1 MKRRVFL
8 TGALALSVSACT
20 VGRRSP
26 EVAHYDLGAD
36 VPASNHQRLAGSVAL
51 DEVAAGGWL
60 QTNAILYRLAYRD
73 AAQLQAYALS
83 RWTESPAALMT
94 RRLRHA
100 LSGPAERG
108 LAMVADGIP
117 TDHVVKVSLEAFEQ
131 WVQSP
136 DASRAVVD
144 MRALLIDGK
153 SRALQGQHA
162 FRLEEPCPSVDAE
175 GAVRALRTASDRA
188 IATLIEWLAAASRKS
203 A

>member
-8 TGALALSVSACT
+8 GGALALSVSACT
-20 VGRRSP
+20 MGRGSP
-26 EVAHYDLGAD
+26 EVAHYDLGTD
-36 VPASNHQRLAGSVAL
+36 LPALPLQRMTGSIAL

-60 QTNAILYRLAYRD
+60 QTNAILYRLVYRD

-94 RRLRHA
+94 RRLRRA
-100 LSGPAERG
+100 LSGPAEGG

-136 DASRAVVD
+136 SASRAVVD
-144 MRALLIDGK
+144 LRVLLIDGK
-153 SRALQGQHA
+153 SRALRGQHV
-162 FRLEEPCPSVDAE
+162 FRLEESCPSVDAE

-188 IATLIEWLAAASRKS
+188 IAALIEWLAVASRK
-203 A
+203 AP

>member
-8 TGALALSVSACT
+8 GGAMALAVSACT
-20 VGRRSP
+20 MGRGSP
-26 EVAHYDLGAD
+26 EVAHYDLGTD
-36 VPASNHQRLAGSVAL
+36 PPAMPPRRVTGSIAL
-51 DEVAAGGWL
+51 DEVTAGGWL

-83 RWTESPAALMT
+83 RWTESPAALVT
-94 RRLRHA
+94 RRLRRA
-100 LSGPAERG
+100 LSAPAEHG

-136 DASRAVVD
+136 SASRAVVD
-144 MRALLIDGK
+144 MRVLLIDGR
-153 SRALQGQHA
+153 SRALQAQRA
-162 FRLEEPCPSVDAE
+162 FRLEEACPSVDAE
-175 GAVRALRTASDRA
+175 GAVRALRTACDQA
-188 IATLIEWLAAASRKS
+188 IAALIEWLAVASRKP